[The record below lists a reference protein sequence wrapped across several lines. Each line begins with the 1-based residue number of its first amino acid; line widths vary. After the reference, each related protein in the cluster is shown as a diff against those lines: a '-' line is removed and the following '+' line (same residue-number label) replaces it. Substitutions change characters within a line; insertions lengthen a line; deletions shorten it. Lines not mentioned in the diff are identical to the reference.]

1 MRGPLDLLVPPAC
14 AVCRAAGPLLC
25 VRCMESLRLLDGPV
39 CGRCGRPA
47 VRPVEDCA
55 ACRGRRLGFASAA
68 AALRYDDDAGRALV
82 QGLKDGGLRGLAAPA
97 AGLMA
102 LVIARPDAD
111 LMTWVPADPLRRAM
125 RGYHPPQLL
134 AEQLS
139 ERWRL
144 PARPLLGGPLW
155 RRPQRGLTR
164 ERRRANV
171 RGAFNAQAPVSGRV
185 VLVDDVHTT
194 GATLSA
200 AAGALRRAGAASVSA
215 VTLARADDC

>member
-1 MRGPLDLLVPPAC
+1 MG
-14 AVCRAAGPLLC
+14 
-25 VRCMESLRLLDGPV
+25 SLMLLDGPV

-47 VRPVEDCA
+47 IRSVADCA
-55 ACRGRRLGFASAA
+55 ACRGHRLGFASAA

-82 QGLKDGGLRGLAAPA
+82 HGLKDGGLRGLAAPA
-97 AGLMA
+97 AALMA
-102 LVIARPDAD
+102 LVLARPDAD
-111 LMTWVPADPLRRAM
+111 VLTWVPADPIRRAL

-139 ERWRL
+139 ERWGL
-144 PARPLLGGPLW
+144 PARPLLGAPLW

-164 ERRRANV
+164 ERRRSNV
-171 RGAFNAQAPVSGRV
+171 RRAFTALAPVSGRV

-200 AAGALRRAGAASVSA
+200 AARALRTAGADAVFA